1 MALFSVWYGKVVPLR
16 GRLVAFGALL
26 LCACDAPAPK
36 RNVFPHQPA
45 NLARFAEIDFS
56 ENPGI
61 SGTPGV
67 LAGNWWAFQDAPTHL
82 TEQSDSTAPKSPPSV
97 LQVDFEAG
105 TQPGYDDA
113 DQSVRAFGGWTTADD
128 TDNTEY
134 GEFYESTWFK
144 IPTPDFETQEVGVKL
159 LGYWG
164 VGMNN
169 TNTIASQLYCIM
181 RGSGAGTTVMSAWN
195 LDMYQQD
202 VVSSYLPQNLNLS
215 TKITA
220 GTWHQ
225 FETYMK
231 LNDIGE
237 PDGIWEWWL
246 DGVLIGSYT
255 NVVFRTPEYPSGFWG
270 RRMDAVWGG
279 AGGTPKTRTD
289 YLWIDHMYLAG
300 APLTT
305 TH

>member
-1 MALFSVWYGKVVPLR
+1 MRPRPSPRANFI
-16 GRLVAFGALL
+16 
-26 LCACDAPAPK
+26 
-36 RNVFPHQPA
+36 PHQPA
-45 NLARFAEIDFS
+45 NLTRFAEIDFS
-56 ENPGI
+56 ETLGVG
-61 SGTPGV
+61 GTPGA
-67 LAGNWWAFQDAPTHL
+67 LAGNWWSYQDAPYHL

-113 DQSVRAFGGWTTADD
+113 DQSVRAFGGWTTADEA
-128 TDNTEY
+128 DNTEY

-144 IPTPDFETQEVGVKL
+144 IPTPDFETQEIGVKI

-169 TNTIASQLYCIM
+169 TNTIASQLYSIM

-202 VVSSYLPQNLNLS
+202 VVSSYLPQNVNLS
-215 TKITA
+215 TMITA

-246 DGVLIGSYT
+246 DGVLIGDYT
-255 NVVFRTPEYPSGFWG
+255 NVVFRTAAYPSGFWG
-270 RRMDAVWGG
+270 RRMDLVWGG
-279 AGGTPKTRTD
+279 AGGAAKTRND
-289 YLWIDHMYLAG
+289 YVWFDHMYLSGVILAS
-300 APLTT
+300 